1 MVQWPLKVGSASR
14 GRHPYA
20 GGLDEMLMDCL
31 SKMREE
37 LEWGPAPMEAA
48 APVQLQV
55 QSKEALLKPG
65 TGKQGNILLPAPE
78 GLERGQTATWTWH
91 WEIKALRMRWVA
103 LVSLGQGVQIN
114 LQTVPWVIGTW
125 PPVLKVTY
133 PGPAGHEILLHG
145 TFVISSWPI
154 TSSPASV
161 SNWTWLQHQWNSAQ
175 SLWNAT

>member
-1 MVQWPLKVGSASR
+1 
-14 GRHPYA
+14 
-20 GGLDEMLMDCL
+20 
-31 SKMREE
+31 
-37 LEWGPAPMEAA
+37 MEAA
-48 APVQLQV
+48 ARVQLQV